1 MHFNHKSKRNFI
13 FLWKYH
19 KTINKEKIA
28 DTTINSIFTL
38 PFLNNILLPH
48 NNQNYYD
55 NTII

>member
-38 PFLNNILLPH
+38 PFLNDILLP
-48 NNQNYYD
+48 Q
-55 NTII
+55 T